1 MGIVQRLSDWLRERR
16 IRRLRRQLERVSNR
30 AVRVAIWS
38 VMRDEINGRS
48 AEQVRRME
56 VRRGLL

>member
-48 AEQVRRME
+48 ADQVRRME